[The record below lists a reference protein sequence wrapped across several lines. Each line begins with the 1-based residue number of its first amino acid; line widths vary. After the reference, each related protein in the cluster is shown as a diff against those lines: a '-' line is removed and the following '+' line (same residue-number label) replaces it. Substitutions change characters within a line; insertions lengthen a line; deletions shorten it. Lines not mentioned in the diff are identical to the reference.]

1 MFAVQAVFGGELTF
15 ELPDNDR
22 MCFYEN
28 VDKGV
33 QATLEFQVITGGNYD
48 VDLELTAP
56 NGQVLYKDIKKQYDS
71 FTWTAQYQGIHTFC
85 FSNEFSTFTHKVV
98 YFDIEVG
105 DEKPAVEEMGEH
117 HTAMTLMETSSVN
130 VFESLKSVIDY
141 QTHHRLRE
149 AQGRGFAED
158 LNERVLYWSVRTK
171 RKRQATFLGHV
182 MRSGKLEHLV
192 TTGKFAGKR
201 SRGRQREKI
210 MDGLATWL
218 GTGKVPDIILAAVKD
233 RGLWKDMIA
242 NTYKQGT

>member
-1 MFAVQAVFGGELTF
+1 MEIIKAFCILCISIFHTVSGGELTF
-15 ELPDNDR
+15 ELPDNDK

-71 FTWTAQYQGIHTFC
+71 FTWTASITGIHTFC

-98 YFDIEVG
+98 YFDLEVG
-105 DEKPAVEEMGEH
+105 DEKPAVEEMGSQ

-130 VFESLKSVIDY
+130 VFESLKSVVDY

-158 LNERVLYWSVRTK
+158 LNERVLYWSVGESVLVVLIGIGQILVLRSFFTTSTKSYSRT
-171 RKRQATFLGHV
+171 
-182 MRSGKLEHLV
+182 
-192 TTGKFAGKR
+192 
-201 SRGRQREKI
+201 
-210 MDGLATWL
+210 
-218 GTGKVPDIILAAVKD
+218 
-233 RGLWKDMIA
+233 
-242 NTYKQGT
+242 